1 MKREP
6 TKAAAWRAYGVRW
19 VSCLLVLVG
28 GARLLAQWPTMSDTE
43 TPGVHA
49 AAGLT
54 HHVGEFLAP
63 RPAPAATREWT
74 IAMVLP
80 RPEQNDEI
88 AFRRYLARH
97 HVAARYAQVAFTGRA
112 RDRAALVRQ
121 VRALRPDLIYA
132 WGTPTTL
139 ALAGRYDD
147 PERGPGIRDIPIVFA
162 EVSDPVG
169 AGIVASLDA
178 PGRNVT
184 GVPHIAPLETQLEVL
199 RSYRNFRR
207 IGFIDNPLEVN
218 SALLL
223 ARLRTL
229 AHARGIDIVAREVG
243 LRADGAADVATI
255 PARVRELRTAGA
267 DVLYIGA
274 STLLAFSQRDLVTTA
289 ALAAGLPTFCT
300 TESILRQSRCL
311 YGIFSNGGTVG
322 EFAAFKAER
331 ILVDGHAPA
340 AIPARP
346 LARFSTVVNLAVARR
361 LDLYPP
367 LALLQAAEVVGVAA
381 SEPVRSAASPSGSA
395 SSRRLLDDSVAASA
409 GSSAP
414 PR

>member
-1 MKREP
+1 MPRP
-6 TKAAAWRAYGVRW
+6 PAAAA
-19 VSCLLVLVG
+19 
-28 GARLLAQWPTMSDTE
+28 
-43 TPGVHA
+43 
-49 AAGLT
+49 
-54 HHVGEFLAP
+54 
-63 RPAPAATREWT
+63 REWT

-97 HVAARYAQVAFTGRA
+97 HVGARYARIAFSGEA
-112 RDRAALVRQ
+112 RDRAELVRQ

-139 ALAGRYDD
+139 ALAGRRDAPAAD
-147 PERGPGIRDIPIVFA
+147 PGIRDIPIVFA

-169 AGIVASLDA
+169 AGIVASLDV

-184 GVPHIAPLETQLEVL
+184 GVPHIAPLETQLDVL
-199 RSYRNFRR
+199 SSYRNFRR
-207 IGFIDNPLEVN
+207 IGFIDNPLELN
-218 SALLL
+218 STLLL
-223 ARLRTL
+223 ARLRAL
-229 AHARGIDIVAREVG
+229 ARARGIDIVAREVG
-243 LRADGAADVATI
+243 VRADGTADVATI
-255 PARVRELRTAGA
+255 PARVRELAVAGV
-267 DVLYIGA
+267 DVLYVGA
-274 STLLAFSQRDLVTTA
+274 STLLAFSQRDRVTDA

-311 YGIFSNGGTVG
+311 FGIFSDGGMVG

-331 ILVDGHAPA
+331 ILVQGHAPA
-340 AIPARP
+340 TIAARP
-346 LARFSTVVNLAVARR
+346 LRRFSTVVNLAVARR

-367 LALLQAAEVVGVAA
+367 LALLQAAEVVGAGA
-381 SEPVRSAASPSGSA
+381 SAPAGPDASASGSA
-395 SSRRLLDDSVAASA
+395 SRRRLLADSVAMST